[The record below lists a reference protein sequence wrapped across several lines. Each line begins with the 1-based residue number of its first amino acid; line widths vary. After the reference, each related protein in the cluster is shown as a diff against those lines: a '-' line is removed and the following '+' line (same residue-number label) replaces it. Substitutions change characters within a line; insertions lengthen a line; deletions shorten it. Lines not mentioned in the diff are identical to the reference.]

1 MNYERLKTFI
11 TVAEKSS
18 FSEAAKRLFVTQPT
32 ITSQVKALEDEL
44 DTRLFERTTKKVE
57 MTQAA
62 KVLLDYARDIVQMND
77 AAHKEISQM
86 EDHAC
91 GDLKMGCSLTIGEYF
106 LPEFLKRFNEAYP
119 LIQIQVSIAN
129 STQTVERIKDQ
140 VIDVGLI
147 ETPIEDE
154 SIQMES
160 FLEDELVL
168 IAPPD
173 FITDEDTITLEQIEE
188 TPIILR
194 EGGSGTREVLKYYL
208 QQAGLSEDDLDIVM
222 ELGST
227 EAVKRVVESGLGV
240 SFISKKAI
248 QKERELAL
256 LEAYRINGLKLNR
269 HFYIACRQ
277 KQVLKTV
284 SERFLESLR
293 GMAWETMPVH

>member
-32 ITSQVKALEDEL
+32 ITSQVKALENEL
-44 DTRLFERTTKKVE
+44 DTKLFERTTKKVE

-62 KVLLDYARDIVQMND
+62 KVLLAYAKDIVQMND
-77 AAHKEISQM
+77 AARKEISQM
-86 EDHAC
+86 ESLSY
-91 GDLKMGCSLTIGEYF
+91 GDLRMGCSLTIGEYY
-106 LPEFLKRFNEAYP
+106 LPAFLKRFNKAYP

-129 STQTVERIKDQ
+129 STQIMERIEDQ

-147 ETPIEDE
+147 ETRIEDDH
-154 SIQMES
+154 IQMEP

-173 FITDEDTITLEQIEE
+173 YLTDGNTITLEQIQQ
-188 TPIILR
+188 TPIIFR
-194 EGGSGTREVLKYYL
+194 EEGSGTREVMRHYL
-208 QQAGLSEDDLDIVM
+208 QQTGLSEDDLNILM

-227 EAVKRVVESGLGV
+227 EAVKAVVESGLGV

-248 QKERELAL
+248 QKEEKLGL
-256 LEAYRINGLKLNR
+256 LKAYTIKGLKLNR
-269 HFYIACRQ
+269 HFYIAYRRNH
-277 KQVLKTV
+277 VLKTAT
-284 SERFLESLR
+284 ERFLESLR
-293 GMAWETMPVH
+293 CTAWETVEVH